1 MRYSEDTSG
10 SWGDPLPSLIR
21 PVWGTPGLGSPGT
34 PHPSLGGEG
43 RAPRT
48 KFGIGRHRLRYHFSF
63 YGRDA
68 MTERGEALPERWEL
82 LYRTAYSGML
92 GARLRRIREGRHLTQ
107 GQALRLVK
115 RPPPSKRTYSQGFL
129 SRIEAGYA
137 NSPLYAY
144 IHLAEA
150 YKIDPGRLMGPEEAE
165 KPVGE
170 AGRPRG

>member
-1 MRYSEDTSG
+1 
-10 SWGDPLPSLIR
+10 
-21 PVWGTPGLGSPGT
+21 
-34 PHPSLGGEG
+34 
-43 RAPRT
+43 
-48 KFGIGRHRLRYHFSF
+48 
-63 YGRDA
+63 

-144 IHLAEA
+144 IHLAQA
-150 YKIDPGRLMGPEEAE
+150 YEIDPGRLMGPEEAE

-170 AGRPRG
+170 AEMTLIEFLRRLGISPAEAMARLAKGQPAA